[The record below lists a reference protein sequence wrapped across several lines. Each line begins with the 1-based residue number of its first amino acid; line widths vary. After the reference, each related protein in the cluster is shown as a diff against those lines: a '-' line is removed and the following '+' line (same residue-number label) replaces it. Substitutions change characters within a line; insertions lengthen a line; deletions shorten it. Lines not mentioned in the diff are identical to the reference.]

1 MTWWRHVVEN
11 FTEQESVFRIF
22 TALKPFIYHNQ
33 VMLGAKTHQHSC
45 TWRVNCF
52 FMFCPAWRK
61 RFVPGCLCT
70 FSFFTHKLI
79 PTVLFISKLKPNFN
93 FSLSLPFLFYFLDVI
108 VSFSHSFSPFS
119 PPPISASALISFSFF
134 FKILPASRFSQYC
147 SPRMCVFLRTLLEK
161 CGNSAGCVYVF
172 WVFFF
177 FFSFTPVYFTPS
189 LRLWE

>member
-119 PPPISASALISFSFF
+119 PPPYLHLHSFLFLSFLKYF
-134 FKILPASRFSQYC
+134 LLLGSLSIV
-147 SPRMCVFLRTLLEK
+147 PRECVFF
-161 CGNSAGCVYVF
+161 CV
-172 WVFFF
+172 
-177 FFSFTPVYFTPS
+177 
-189 LRLWE
+189 RC